1 MISTVLL
8 IAAFGLPAV
17 QADPGTAGP
26 AAPIYQAQINVVA
39 RTIPAVNYSLVRGT
53 TRVDFRG
60 THLLPAAGGQARVDS
75 RDGITRIDARFERLV
90 PANRFGPEYLTY
102 VLWAI
107 TPEGRPSNLGEVAAD
122 GGRARIQTTT
132 PLQAFGLLLTAE
144 PYFAVGRPSDAVAL
158 ENVARPDTSGVVRT
172 VTARYELLPRGV
184 YVANRTR
191 FEPVEFETRRPLA
204 LAQAENAVLIA
215 QQAGADR
222 YAGETIATA
231 LRELETARRYWA
243 MGPHN
248 ERAVQ
253 TTARAATQTAEDARL
268 LAVRRMAAEQEAAQR
283 AALEEARQE
292 AARLAAETERA
303 EARRA
308 AAEEAQRE
316 AQAMA
321 RLAEADR
328 EAAQAEA
335 LSARAAAEQARAE
348 REELRRRLVQQLG
361 TILET
366 RETARGVI
374 VSIGDVLFD
383 FDRATLRPT
392 ARESLARAAGV
403 LLAYPDLTLRLEGHT
418 DTVGTAAY
426 NLALSQARADAVR
439 NYLLQQGIPAE
450 RITSVGLGQDY
461 PVASNQTPEGRR
473 QNRRVE
479 LVVTGEAIGL
489 PDEPAGWPGPPEP
502 QPTR

>member
-1 MISTVLL
+1 
-8 IAAFGLPAV
+8 
-17 QADPGTAGP
+17 
-26 AAPIYQAQINVVA
+26 
-39 RTIPAVNYSLVRGT
+39 
-53 TRVDFRG
+53 
-60 THLLPAAGGQARVDS
+60 
-75 RDGITRIDARFERLV
+75 
-90 PANRFGPEYLTY
+90 
-102 VLWAI
+102 
-107 TPEGRPSNLGEVAAD
+107 
-122 GGRARIQTTT
+122 
-132 PLQAFGLLLTAE
+132 
-144 PYFAVGRPSDAVAL
+144 
-158 ENVARPDTSGVVRT
+158 
-172 VTARYELLPRGV
+172 
-184 YVANRTR
+184 
-191 FEPVEFETRRPLA
+191 
-204 LAQAENAVLIA
+204 
-215 QQAGADR
+215 
-222 YAGETIATA
+222 
-231 LRELETARRYWA
+231 
-243 MGPHN
+243 
-248 ERAVQ
+248 
-253 TTARAATQTAEDARL
+253 
-268 LAVRRMAAEQEAAQR
+268 
-283 AALEEARQE
+283 
-292 AARLAAETERA
+292 
-303 EARRA
+303 
-308 AAEEAQRE
+308 
-316 AQAMA
+316 MA